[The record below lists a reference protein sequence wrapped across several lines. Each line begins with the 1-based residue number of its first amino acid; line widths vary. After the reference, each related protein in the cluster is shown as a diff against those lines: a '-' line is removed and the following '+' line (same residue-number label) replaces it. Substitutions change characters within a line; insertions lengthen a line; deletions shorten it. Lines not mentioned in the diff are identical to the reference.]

1 MHPQQP
7 SPASGGNHPELHI
20 VPPAQGGGYGGGQGS
35 GYGHGPVHGQGHSLP
50 HLEEIF
56 DVRRLY
62 FLILG
67 HIVPVALF
75 IILGMIITG
84 ALLLRLPD
92 IYESRAVL
100 QVEQQ
105 EKKVLKTEKVTDETP
120 ANVDFVNTVVQ
131 ALTSRNILLRVVKA
145 NHLEKNPD
153 FAKPRADGTPY
164 TDNQLAIIM
173 EKKVKVKLRRLTR
186 LIDITVEDTDP
197 ELACTLAKSMVRE
210 FLREGFEQRL
220 SVSHVADDY
229 LKEEAAKLKDK
240 LEKSEQ
246 ELQAYKE
253 KNNAVSLEQSQ
264 NIIIEKLRD
273 VSASVTEAKN
283 ARLKLE
289 SDLEQLKTAQQ
300 GSTEDLLRISSV
312 AALPEVASVREELLK
327 ADSEF
332 SALKERY
339 MEKHPKFQAAKN
351 RVDALRQGLASAA
364 SKAGEILA
372 KQYESAKETES
383 KLDQVLKEQEAKALE
398 LNKLSIP
405 YNVLAREVETDRSLY
420 ESVVSRM
427 KETGVASGVETAPY
441 RVIEEPMV
449 PSRPAKPHR
458 TKILAIAFVLLTVT
472 SVFWLMIRDALSST
486 IRSVDQAESLLG
498 LPVLGAIPD
507 NRLTTTEVLASNFRN
522 KDKKKRSSS
531 KDGGKKGGKGQK
543 DQRHYLIAPVD
554 DPGSILSEAYRTLRA
569 SITLLGHKEQ
579 TRVLLFTSAIPD
591 EGKTFSSINCA
602 VTFAQ
607 QGDRTLIIDSDMR
620 RPSVHHAL
628 LGGEERR
635 GLTDY
640 LSGQAGLDELIGET
654 GIKGLSVM
662 TAGRR
667 APNPAEL
674 LLQSDIPALIQELL
688 GRFDRIIIDSAPVN
702 AVSDTLYIAGPAKE
716 VILVVRSDKT
726 PGKAVQRAIAQL
738 RKSGTHL
745 AGIVLNRIRR
755 GPGEGYYYYSYGDK
769 YHKDSVYGS
778 SQS

>member
-1 MHPQQP
+1 MP
-7 SPASGGNHPELHI
+7 
-20 VPPAQGGGYGGGQGS
+20 
-35 GYGHGPVHGQGHSLP
+35 GQGHSLP

-62 FLILG
+62 FLILS
-67 HIVPVALF
+67 HIVPVATF
-75 IILGMIITG
+75 IILGMIIVG
-84 ALLLRLPD
+84 AILLRLPD

-145 NHLEKNPD
+145 NHLEKNPT
-153 FAKPRADGTPY
+153 FAKPRSDGTPY
-164 TDNQLAIIM
+164 TDNQLAILM

-197 ELACTLAKSMVRE
+197 ELACTLAKSMVKE

-229 LKEEAAKLKDK
+229 LKEEAAKLKEK
-240 LEKSEQ
+240 LQKSEQ

-289 SDLEQLKTAQQ
+289 SDLEQLKAA
-300 GSTEDLLRISSV
+300 GKVSTEDLLRINSV

-327 ADSEF
+327 AESDLST
-332 SALKERY
+332 LKERY
-339 MEKHPKFQAAKN
+339 MEKHPKYQAARNK
-351 RVDALRQGLASAA
+351 VETLRGSLNTAA
-364 SKAGEILA
+364 SKAGDILA
-372 KQYESAKETES
+372 RQYDSAKETES

-441 RVIEEPMV
+441 RVIEEPMI
-449 PSRPAKPHR
+449 PSKPSAPKR
-458 TKILAIAFVLLTVT
+458 LKILAIALILLTVS
-472 SVFWLMIRDALSST
+472 SVFWLMVRDSLSST

-507 NRLTTTEVLASNFRN
+507 QKLTTVEVLASNFKKENRKTNSRN
-522 KDKKKRSSS
+522 KSL
-531 KDGGKKGGKGQK
+531 GAVGKKDEQ
-543 DQRHYLIAPVD
+543 HYLIATVD
-554 DPGSILSEAYRTLRA
+554 DPGSILSESYRTLRA
-569 SITLLGHKEQ
+569 SITLLGPKEQ
-579 TRVLLFTSAIPD
+579 TKVLLFTSAIPD

-607 QGDRTLIIDSDMR
+607 QGEKTLIIDSDMR
-620 RPSVHHAL
+620 RPSLHHAL
-628 LGGEERR
+628 LRGEERR
-635 GLTDY
+635 GLTDF
-640 LSGQAGLDELIGET
+640 LSGQAKLDELIGET
-654 GIKGLSVM
+654 SVPGLSIM
-662 TAGRR
+662 TSGRR

-716 VILVVRSDKT
+716 VVLVVRSDKT
-726 PGKAVQRAIAQL
+726 PSKVVQRAITQL
-738 RKSGTHL
+738 RKSGTHV

-778 SQS
+778 SQR